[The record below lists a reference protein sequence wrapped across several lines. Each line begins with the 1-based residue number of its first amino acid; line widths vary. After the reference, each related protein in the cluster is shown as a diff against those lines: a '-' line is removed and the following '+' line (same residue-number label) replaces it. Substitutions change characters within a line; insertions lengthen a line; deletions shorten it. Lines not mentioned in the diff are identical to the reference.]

1 MNKQDNDNF
10 KNNTVKNSQKN
21 NKFFVTTAIDYASG
35 KPHIGHAYEKVCA
48 DVIARWNRDIGNEV
62 FFLTGTDE
70 HGQKIVEKAAEIN
83 KSAQDF
89 VNIMAPQ
96 FKNLLT
102 KLNISND
109 YFVRTTDD
117 SHKTFVSKMLQ
128 KSFDNGDI
136 YKGSYEGL
144 YCVGCEKYVEEEDL
158 LEGNICPDHQKVC
171 ESVSE
176 ENYFFKLSKYENK
189 LLKFY
194 EESDFLQPK
203 SKALETINRVKEGL
217 RDISISRSKEKL
229 EWGIELPFDSNHV
242 TYVWFDALFNY
253 ISALDINNKM
263 DFWPAN
269 YHIIGKDIKWF
280 HEVYWPAFLM
290 SVDMEVPKSVF
301 AHGMILDEN
310 GHKMSK
316 SLNNTIDPL
325 KFVKKFGVDEFR
337 YYIIAG
343 GSFGEDMNFSEKMFI
358 EKVNNELN
366 NDFGNL
372 VSRVH
377 AMTSKG
383 FSEGISEIGE
393 LTEDDKELIK
403 SISIYDEFNS
413 LIQNLEYTK
422 AFNVLWTAIRD
433 TNAYVNKVSP
443 WAEKNE
449 KRLGTIMNVLC
460 SACILFGK
468 YTNCIIPNKT
478 SLLFKQFNVVNNNK
492 FEVEFLSTG
501 HKLGAKENL
510 FERIKLDK
518 PVEKVEAVREGFSK
532 LNLRVGQVCEVS
544 KHPDSD
550 KLYIIVVDLG
560 NEKRQIVS
568 GLQSYYSLEEL
579 DNKKV
584 IVVCNLKPA
593 KLGGYE
599 SNGMILACGEEVVG
613 LLSSDLDVGTY
624 LKAGDILADNE
635 KVINSKAFKKVEM
648 FGESGKVIYSGKE
661 VSGVSVDKTIDGKV
675 C

>member
-1 MNKQDNDNF
+1 MNNNDNF
-10 KNNTVKNSQKN
+10 
-21 NKFFVTTAIDYASG
+21 FITTPIYYASG
-35 KPHIGHAYEKVCA
+35 KPHLGHAYTSIAC
-48 DVIARWNRDIGNEV
+48 DVLARWNRDIGKQV

-70 HGQKIVEKAAEIN
+70 HGQKIVENAEKIN
-83 KSAQDF
+83 KTPKEF
-89 VNIMAPQ
+89 VDLMVPQ
-96 FKNLLT
+96 FKTLLT
-102 KLNISND
+102 KLDISND

-117 SHKTFVSKMLQ
+117 SHKEFVSKMLQ
-128 KSFDNGDI
+128 KAFDNGDI
-136 YKGSYEGL
+136 YKGTYEGL
-144 YCVGCEKYVEEEDL
+144 YCVGCEKYVESEDL
-158 LEGNICPDHQKVC
+158 LEGDICPDHKKKC

-176 ENYFFKLSKYENK
+176 ENYFFKLSKYEDK

-194 EESDFLQPK
+194 EETDFLKPK

-217 RDISISRSKEKL
+217 RDISISRSKDKL
-229 EWGIELPFDSNHV
+229 EWGIELPFDKSHV

-253 ISALDINNKM
+253 ISALNTNDKM
-263 DFWPAN
+263 NFWPADV
-269 YHIIGKDIKWF
+269 HMIGKDIKWF

-290 SVDMEVPKSVF
+290 SVELPVPKAVF

-316 SLNNTIDPL
+316 SLGNVIDPI
-325 KFVKKFGVDEFR
+325 KFSKKFGVEEFK
-337 YYIIAG
+337 YFLITG

-377 AMTSKG
+377 AMTSKP
-383 FSEGISEIGE
+383 FSEGMPEMGE
-393 LTEDDKELIK
+393 LTEVDNELIK
-403 SISIYDEFNS
+403 SIDVFSEFDK
-413 LIQNLEYTK
+413 LMQNLEYTK
-422 AFNVLWTAIRD
+422 AFVVLWTAIRD

-443 WAEKNE
+443 WAEKDE

-460 SACILFGK
+460 SACIYFGK

-478 SLLFKQFNVVNNNK
+478 SLLFKQFNVENNNK
-492 FEVEFLSTG
+492 FEVEFLKTG

-518 PVEKVEAVREGFSK
+518 PKVEAEVPREGFAK
-532 LNLRVGQVCEVS
+532 LNLKVGQIDEVS

-550 KLYIIVVDLG
+550 KLYIIQVNLG

-568 GLQSYYSLEEL
+568 GLQTLYTLEQLE
-579 DNKKV
+579 NRKV
-584 IVVCNLKPA
+584 IVITNLKPA

-599 SNGMILACGEEVVG
+599 SNGMILACEDENDCG
-613 LLSSDLDVGTY
+613 LLGSELEVGTN
-624 LKAGDILADNE
+624 LKVGTEVADND

-648 FGESGKVIYSGKE
+648 FGNE
-661 VSGVSVDKTIDGKV
+661 DGKV
-675 C
+675 SFNSNNLDGVFVDKKIPGKVC

>member
-1 MNKQDNDNF
+1 M
-10 KNNTVKNSQKN
+10 NNT
-21 NKFFVTTAIDYASG
+21 NKFFITTPIYYASG
-35 KPHIGHAYEKVCA
+35 KPHLGHAYTSIAC
-48 DVIARWNRDIGNEV
+48 DVLARWNRDIGKQV

-70 HGQKIVEKAAEIN
+70 HGQKIVENAEMIN
-83 KSAQDF
+83 KTPREF
-89 VNIMAPQ
+89 VDLIVPQ
-96 FKNLLT
+96 FKTLLT

-117 SHKTFVSKMLQ
+117 THKTFVQKMLQ

-144 YCVGCEKYVEEEDL
+144 YCVGCEKYVEEDEL

-171 ESVSE
+171 ERVSE
-176 ENYFFKLSKYENK
+176 ENYFFKLSKYEDK

-194 EESDFLQPK
+194 EETDFLKPN
-203 SKALETINRVKEGL
+203 SKAQETINRVKEGL
-217 RDISISRSKEKL
+217 RDISISRSKKKL
-229 EWGIELPFDSNHV
+229 EWGIELPFDNTHV

-253 ISALDINNKM
+253 ISALDTYKKI
-263 DFWPAN
+263 DFWPCN
-269 YHIIGKDIKWF
+269 VHVIGKDIKWF

-290 SVDMEVPKSVF
+290 SVDLEFPKAVF
-301 AHGMILDEN
+301 AHGILLDES

-316 SLNNTIDPL
+316 SLGNVIDPL
-325 KFVKKFGVDEFR
+325 KFSKKFGVEELKYFL
-337 YYIIAG
+337 ITG

-377 AMTSKG
+377 AMTSKPFENG
-383 FSEGISEIGE
+383 MPKIGD
-393 LTEDDKELIK
+393 LTDVDKELIS
-403 SISIYDEFNS
+403 SIDVFSEFDK
-413 LIQNLEYTK
+413 LMQNLEYTK
-422 AFNVLWTAIRD
+422 AFTVLWTAIRD

-443 WAEKNE
+443 WAEKDE
-449 KRLGTIMNVLC
+449 FRLGTIMNVLC

-468 YTNCIIPNKT
+468 FTNCIIPT
-478 SLLFKQFNVVNNNK
+478 RSELLFKQFNVKNNGK
-492 FEVEFLSTG
+492 FEVEFLEAG

-518 PVEKVEAVREGFSK
+518 PATEVEKNREGFSK
-532 LNLRVGQVCEVS
+532 LNLKVGQVLTAQ
-544 KHPDSD
+544 KHPDSE
-550 KLYIIVVDLG
+550 KLYIIQVDLA

-568 GLQSYYSLEEL
+568 GLQTLYSLEEL
-579 DNKKV
+579 KDKKV
-584 IVVCNLKPA
+584 IVITNLKLA

-599 SNGMILACGEEVVG
+599 SCGMILACEDDNHKCG
-613 LLSSDLDVGTY
+613 LLSSDLEVGTN
-624 LKAGDILADNE
+624 LKCSDEIANNE
-635 KVINSKAFKKVEM
+635 KIINSKAFKKVEM
-648 FGESGKVIYSGKE
+648 FGDENGKVSFSGKE
-661 VSGVSVDKTIDGKV
+661 VFGVSVDKKISGKV